1 MSSSGC
7 HPGDFS
13 PYNQQKGDRK
23 GKSGEETE
31 HPLNFM
37 QEKKKGK
44 EGGEK
49 KLIFWFVFEFGCCGV
64 KGAA

>member
-23 GKSGEETE
+23 GKSREKARASLTFLRTSGIKKVENKKEKEEAD
-31 HPLNFM
+31 L
-37 QEKKKGK
+37 QVC
-44 EGGEK
+44 
-49 KLIFWFVFEFGCCGV
+49 I
-64 KGAA
+64 

>member
-13 PYNQQKGDRK
+13 PYNQQKEDRK
-23 GKSGEETE
+23 GKSGEEPE

-37 QEKKKGK
+37 QEKKKRKGRGGK
-44 EGGEK
+44 KSWSSGLYLNLDAVG
-49 KLIFWFVFEFGCCGV
+49 
-64 KGAA
+64 